1 MQLQPGRVYQRKD
14 LHAYFGGQRQGG
26 IVTPKARPVILLFS
40 SPKGEA
46 YGYRDGWLKDLDR
59 YLYSGE
65 GTEGDMTLDRGN
77 RAVLEHAAQGKQ
89 LLLFVR
95 EEERGPYLYVGEF
108 AYTGHFWSWN
118 TDVHGTLRKVLTFV
132 LEPINAVREGPETKL
147 TPEQE
152 LLLQQGRL
160 AGKPLVR
167 EAIVKRYGR
176 SSFVAEQTLS
186 RAQGRC
192 ELCGSPAP
200 FVDLNEEPFLEVHHI
215 IPLSEGGTDDLK
227 NTAALC
233 PNCHRAVHYAKDASE
248 LQRRLKA
255 LRGA

>member
-1 MQLQPGRVYQRKD
+1 MQLQPGQFYQRAD

-26 IVTPKARPVILLFS
+26 IVTPKAHPVILLFS

-46 YGYRDGWLKDLDR
+46 YGYRDGWLEDRDL

-65 GTEGDMTLDRGN
+65 GTEGDMTLDKGN
-77 RAVLEHAAQGKQ
+77 RAVLEHASQGKR
-89 LLLFVR
+89 LLLFAR
-95 EEERGPYLYVGEF
+95 QKERGPYLYVGEF
-108 AYTGHFWSWN
+108 SYADHFWSWN
-118 TDVHGTLRKVLTFV
+118 ADAQGTLRKVLTFI
-132 LEPINAVREGPETKL
+132 LKPISAVREGPEAEL

-160 AGKPLVR
+160 GGRPSLRESVVR
-167 EAIVKRYGR
+167 RYGR
-176 SSFVAEQTLS
+176 SALVAQQALQ

-192 ELCGSPAP
+192 ELCGSSAP
-200 FVDLNEEPFLEVHHI
+200 FVDLNDEPFLEVHHI
-215 IPLSEGGTDDLK
+215 IPLSEGGTDDLQ

-233 PNCHRAVHYAKDASE
+233 PNCHRAVHYAKNAPE

>member
-40 SPKGEA
+40 GPKGEA

-65 GTEGDMTLDRGN
+65 GTKGDMTLDRGN

-132 LEPINAVREGPETKL
+132 LEPINVGKGQRPSLPRSRSFFCNRDAWRASPPCAKPSSSGMAEAPLWPNRPSPEPGGAV
-147 TPEQE
+147 
-152 LLLQQGRL
+152 
-160 AGKPLVR
+160 
-167 EAIVKRYGR
+167 
-176 SSFVAEQTLS
+176 SFVVPRPPSWTS
-186 RAQGRC
+186 M
-192 ELCGSPAP
+192 GSPSSRSTISFP
-200 FVDLNEEPFLEVHHI
+200 SPKGEP
-215 IPLSEGGTDDLK
+215 T
-227 NTAALC
+227 T
-233 PNCHRAVHYAKDASE
+233 
-248 LQRRLKA
+248 
-255 LRGA
+255 

>member
-26 IVTPKARPVILLFS
+26 IVTPKAHPVILLFS

-118 TDVHGTLRKVLTFV
+118 TDVHGALRKVLTFV
-132 LEPINAVREGPETKL
+132 LEPINAVREGPETKF

-160 AGKPLVR
+160 AGKPPCAKPSSSGMA
-167 EAIVKRYGR
+167 EAPLWPNRPSPEPRGAV
-176 SSFVAEQTLS
+176 SFVVPRLPSWTSIRVVQICGSTTLS
-186 RAQGRC
+186 GPMPVQD
-192 ELCGSPAP
+192 P
-200 FVDLNEEPFLEVHHI
+200 FFDESL
-215 IPLSEGGTDDLK
+215 
-227 NTAALC
+227 
-233 PNCHRAVHYAKDASE
+233 
-248 LQRRLKA
+248 
-255 LRGA
+255 

>member
-40 SPKGEA
+40 SPKGEV

-59 YLYSGE
+59 YVYSGE

-77 RAVLEHAAQGKQ
+77 RAVLEHATQGKQ

-118 TDVHGTLRKVLTFV
+118 TDVHGTLRKVLTCV
-132 LEPINAVREGPETKL
+132 LEPINAVRKGPETKL

-152 LLLQQGRL
+152 LLLLQGRL
-160 AGKPLVR
+160 AGKPPVR
-167 EAIVKRYGR
+167 EAIVKR
-176 SSFVAEQTLS
+176 
-186 RAQGRC
+186 
-192 ELCGSPAP
+192 
-200 FVDLNEEPFLEVHHI
+200 
-215 IPLSEGGTDDLK
+215 
-227 NTAALC
+227 
-233 PNCHRAVHYAKDASE
+233 
-248 LQRRLKA
+248 
-255 LRGA
+255 

>member
-46 YGYRDGWLKDLDR
+46 YGY
-59 YLYSGE
+59 
-65 GTEGDMTLDRGN
+65 
-77 RAVLEHAAQGKQ
+77 
-89 LLLFVR
+89 R

-160 AGKPLVR
+160 AGKPPVR

-233 PNCHRAVHYAKDASE
+233 PNCHRAVHYANNAPE
-248 LQRRLKA
+248 LQQKLISK
-255 LRGA
+255 LVFL